1 MSENSKTSEMRSRT
15 PIGDVS
21 FSVMARVAMQL
32 GRESISNSIVA
43 ILELVKNAYDAD
55 AENVRIRFGNLDR
68 ANPLLV
74 IEDDGNGM
82 TEQQMRDEWL
92 AIGTS
97 NKLLSGQSA
106 QKKRVLTGEKGLG
119 RLGLDRLCGKTVVQ
133 SFSEKESGGL
143 ELEINWHRYYEE
155 MNAPLQNI
163 RHDLYRIPKF
173 IVDPITNVSEEFT
186 KGTRL
191 ILHDLKD
198 VWSKE
203 HWQDLKQELR
213 LLISPFAGINDFAIE
228 LASGM
233 KWDEI
238 DGKVGSAE
246 MLNAAEW
253 KLIAEFNE
261 EKNVSYTMSSDQH
274 QENFKHGPF
283 SWSENF
289 RHTNEQPLCGP
300 LKFEMYF
307 FPRRP
312 VDLGEVNFSQ
322 KQIREFLD
330 SNQGIRIYRDSFRVK
345 PYGEPTGE
353 GDWLRLSY
361 RRQQH
366 PSGITQGHWRV
377 GSNQVVGAVF
387 LKRDKN
393 PALIDQT
400 NREGIVEGP
409 PFYHLK
415 MLAGH
420 AIRFFE
426 LRREEFEKTRDKL
439 TEYEQTRGEATKS
452 TKASL
457 EAVNNLKDTTS
468 KVTEI
473 LQTAVQETPAAH
485 DVEVLLKS
493 LDTAINKVDGT
504 VTNTQKTYD
513 RLAKATEEQQE
524 ELQSQKDTLGNL
536 ASLGILTASFGH
548 ETLGA
553 SNVVMTNARQLR
565 RNLDKGLFMVA
576 PDVRKM
582 VEDNLEFLVSDA
594 GKIND
599 FAKFALRN
607 INRDKRKRKEVN
619 LSGVIKQT
627 LEFFDRPLKERNIAV
642 KLNLPEKVPPIF
654 AFEIDWESIFV
665 NLITNAVWA
674 LEGTKAEQRKIRI
687 TMWEAENHL
696 EITFADS
703 GCGLEAGTDDQIFLP
718 TFSTKRND
726 KGETI
731 GTGLGLTIVKGFV
744 EDYKGGNI
752 RVQSPCDLGGA
763 QFHIQIPILKSHLR
777 QTQSSR
783 KQTRKRRKNDE

>member
-1 MSENSKTSEMRSRT
+1 MSENGKTSEIRSRV
-15 PIGDVS
+15 PIDDVS
-21 FSVMARVAMQL
+21 FSVTARVAMQL
-32 GRESISNSIVA
+32 GRESISNSTVA

-55 AENVRIRFGNLDR
+55 AETVKIRFGNLDKT
-68 ANPLLV
+68 NPLLV

-82 TEQQMRDEWL
+82 NEQQLRDGWL
-92 AIGTS
+92 VIGTS
-97 NKLLSGQSA
+97 NKLLSGQSSR
-106 QKKRVLTGEKGLG
+106 KKRVLTGEKGLG
-119 RLGLDRLCGKTVVQ
+119 RLGLDRLCEKTVVQ
-133 SFSEKESGGL
+133 SFSEGESSGL
-143 ELEINWHRYYEE
+143 ELEINWRKYEE
-155 MNAPLQNI
+155 IAAPLEKI

-173 IVDPITNVSEEFT
+173 ISDPITNLSKEFSE
-186 KGTRL
+186 GTRL
-191 ILHDLKD
+191 ILYDLKD

-228 LASGM
+228 LDSGM

-253 KLIAEFNE
+253 RLIAEFDE

-312 VDLGEVNFSQ
+312 VDLGEVNFSYT
-322 KQIREFLD
+322 QIREFLD
-330 SNQGIRIYRDSFRVK
+330 SNQGIRIYRDGFRVK

-366 PSGITQGHWRV
+366 PSGITQGNWRV

-387 LKRDKN
+387 LERDKN
-393 PALIDQT
+393 PDLIDQT

-409 PFYHLK
+409 AFYHLK

-426 LRREEFEKTRDKL
+426 LRREEFEKTRDRL
-439 TEYEQTRGEATKS
+439 TEYEEARGEATKS

-468 KVTEI
+468 TITEI
-473 LQTAVQETPAAH
+473 LQTAAQKNPIAN
-485 DVEVLLKS
+485 DVEALLNS
-493 LDTAINKVDGT
+493 LDTAVNEVDET
-504 VTNTQKTYD
+504 ATNTRKAYD
-513 RLAKATEEQQE
+513 RLAKATEEQRE
-524 ELQSQKDTLGNL
+524 GLQSQKDTLGNL
-536 ASLGILTASFGH
+536 ASLGILTTSFGH
-548 ETLGA
+548 ETLRT
-553 SNVVMTNARQLR
+553 SNLVMTSARQLR
-565 RNLDKGLFMVA
+565 RNLDKGLFMVTSDA
-576 PDVRKM
+576 SKM
-582 VEDNLEFLVSDA
+582 VEHNLEVLVSNA
-594 GKIND
+594 GKINN
-599 FAKFALRN
+599 FAEFTLKN
-607 INRDKRKRKEVN
+607 VSRDKRKRKAVD
-619 LSGVIKQT
+619 LSRVITQVSEYFAGP
-627 LEFFDRPLKERNIAV
+627 LEKRNITV
-642 KLNLPEKVPPIF
+642 ELNLPKKVSPIR

-674 LEGTKAEQRKIRI
+674 LEDTSAEQPKIRI
-687 TMWEAENHL
+687 SMRETKNHL
-696 EITFADS
+696 KITFADS
-703 GCGLEAGTDDQIFLP
+703 GCGLEAGTEDRIFSP
-718 TFSTKRND
+718 TFSTKRNE
-726 KGETI
+726 KGEVT
-731 GTGLGLTIVKGFV
+731 GTGLGLAIVKGFV
-744 EDYKGGNI
+744 EDYTGGSI
-752 RVQSPCDLGGA
+752 HAESPCDLGGA
-763 QFHIQIPILKSHLR
+763 QFHIQIPIPNLNSRLQR
-777 QTQSSR
+777 TQSR
-783 KQTRKRRKNDE
+783 CKNKKTEKQQ

>member
-1 MSENSKTSEMRSRT
+1 MSENGKTSEIRSRV
-15 PIGDVS
+15 PIDDVS
-21 FSVMARVAMQL
+21 FSVTARVAMQL
-32 GRESISNSIVA
+32 GRESISNSTVA

-55 AENVRIRFGNLDR
+55 AETVKIRFGNLDKT
-68 ANPLLV
+68 NPLLV

-82 TEQQMRDEWL
+82 NEQQLRDGWL
-92 AIGTS
+92 VIGTS
-97 NKLLSGQSA
+97 NKLLSGQSSR
-106 QKKRVLTGEKGLG
+106 KKRVLTGEKGLG
-119 RLGLDRLCGKTVVQ
+119 RLGLDRLCEKTVVQ
-133 SFSEKESGGL
+133 SFSEGESSGL
-143 ELEINWHRYYEE
+143 ELEINWRKYEE
-155 MNAPLQNI
+155 IAAPLEKI

-173 IVDPITNVSEEFT
+173 ISDPITNLSKEFSE
-186 KGTRL
+186 GTRL
-191 ILHDLKD
+191 ILYDLKD

-228 LASGM
+228 LDSGM

-253 KLIAEFNE
+253 RLIAEFDE

-312 VDLGEVNFSQ
+312 VDLGEVNFSYT
-322 KQIREFLD
+322 QIREFLD
-330 SNQGIRIYRDSFRVK
+330 SNQGIRIYRDGFRVK

-366 PSGITQGHWRV
+366 PSGITQGNWRV

-387 LKRDKN
+387 LERDKN
-393 PALIDQT
+393 PDLIDQT

-409 PFYHLK
+409 AFYHLK

-426 LRREEFEKTRDKL
+426 LRREEFEKTRDRL
-439 TEYEQTRGEATKS
+439 TEYEEARGEATKS

-468 KVTEI
+468 TITEI
-473 LQTAVQETPAAH
+473 LQTAVQKKPIVN
-485 DVEVLLKS
+485 DVEALLNS
-493 LDTAINKVDGT
+493 LDAVVNAVDETA
-504 VTNTQKTYD
+504 TNTQKAYD
-513 RLAKATEEQQE
+513 RLAKATEEQRE

-536 ASLGILTASFGH
+536 ASLGILTTSFGH
-548 ETLGA
+548 ETLRT
-553 SNVVMTNARQLR
+553 SNLVMLYARHLR
-565 RNLDKGLFMVA
+565 RNLGKGLVMVS
-576 PDVRKM
+576 PDVREM
-582 VEDNLEFLVSDA
+582 VKDNLELLVSSVD
-594 GKIND
+594 KIHNFAD
-599 FAKFALRN
+599 FTLKN
-607 INRDKRKRKEVN
+607 VSRDKRKRKTVD
-619 LSGVIKQT
+619 LSKVITQV
-627 LEFFDRPLKERNIAV
+627 LRYFAGPLKKRNITV
-642 KLNLPEKVPPIF
+642 ELNLPEKVSPIR
-654 AFEIDWESIFV
+654 AFEIDWESIFI

-674 LEGTKAEQRKIRI
+674 LENTKTEQRKIRI
-687 TMWEAENHL
+687 SMWEAKNYL
-696 EITFADS
+696 KITFADS
-703 GCGLEAGTDDQIFLP
+703 GCGLEAGTEDRIFAP
-718 TFSTKRND
+718 TFSTKRNE
-726 KGETI
+726 KGEI
-731 GTGLGLTIVKGFV
+731 DGTGLGLAIVKGFV
-744 EDYKGGNI
+744 EDYTGGSI
-752 RVQSPCDLGGA
+752 HVESPCDLGGA
-763 QFHIQIPILKSHLR
+763 QFHIQILIPNLNSRR
-777 QTQSSR
+777 QRTQS
-783 KQTRKRRKNDE
+783 RRKNKKTEKQQ

>member
-1 MSENSKTSEMRSRT
+1 MSENGKTSEIRSRV
-15 PIGDVS
+15 PIDDVS
-21 FSVMARVAMQL
+21 FSVTARVAMQL
-32 GRESISNSIVA
+32 GRESISNSTVA

-55 AENVRIRFGNLDR
+55 AETVKIRFGNLDKT
-68 ANPLLV
+68 NPLLV

-82 TEQQMRDEWL
+82 NEQQLRDGWL
-92 AIGTS
+92 VIGTS
-97 NKLLSGQSA
+97 NKLLSGQSSR
-106 QKKRVLTGEKGLG
+106 KKRVLTGEKGLG
-119 RLGLDRLCGKTVVQ
+119 RLGLDRLCEKTVVQ
-133 SFSEKESGGL
+133 SFSEGESSGL
-143 ELEINWHRYYEE
+143 ELEINWRKYEE
-155 MNAPLQNI
+155 IAAPLEKI

-173 IVDPITNVSEEFT
+173 ISDPITNLSKEFSE
-186 KGTRL
+186 GTRL
-191 ILHDLKD
+191 ILYDLKD

-228 LASGM
+228 LDSGM

-238 DGKVGSAE
+238 DGKVGSVE

-253 KLIAEFNE
+253 RLIAEFDE

-312 VDLGEVNFSQ
+312 VDLGEVNFSYT
-322 KQIREFLD
+322 QIREFLD
-330 SNQGIRIYRDSFRVK
+330 SNQGIRIYRDGFRVK

-366 PSGITQGHWRV
+366 PSGITQGNWRV

-387 LKRDKN
+387 LERDKN
-393 PALIDQT
+393 PDLIDQT

-409 PFYHLK
+409 AFYHLK

-426 LRREEFEKTRDKL
+426 LRREEFEKTRDRL
-439 TEYEQTRGEATKS
+439 TEYEEARGEATKS

-468 KVTEI
+468 TITEI
-473 LQTAVQETPAAH
+473 LQTAVQKKPIVN
-485 DVEVLLKS
+485 DVEALLNS
-493 LDTAINKVDGT
+493 LDAVVNAVDETA
-504 VTNTQKTYD
+504 TNTQKAYD

-536 ASLGILTASFGH
+536 ASLGILTTSFGH
-548 ETLGA
+548 ETLRT
-553 SNVVMTNARQLR
+553 SNLVILYARHLR
-565 RNLDKGLFMVA
+565 RNLGKGLVMVS
-576 PDVRKM
+576 PDVREM
-582 VEDNLEFLVSDA
+582 VKDNLELLVSSVD
-594 GKIND
+594 KIHNFAD
-599 FAKFALRN
+599 FTLKN
-607 INRDKRKRKEVN
+607 VSRDKRKRKTVD
-619 LSGVIKQT
+619 LSRVITQV
-627 LEFFDRPLKERNIAV
+627 LRYFAGPLKKRNITV
-642 KLNLPEKVPPIF
+642 ELNLPEKVSPIR
-654 AFEIDWESIFV
+654 AFEIDWESIFI

-674 LEGTKAEQRKIRI
+674 LENTKTEQRKIRI
-687 TMWEAENHL
+687 SMWEAKNYL
-696 EITFADS
+696 KITFADS
-703 GCGLEAGTDDQIFLP
+703 GCGLEAGTEDRIFAP
-718 TFSTKRND
+718 TFSTKRNE
-726 KGETI
+726 KGEI
-731 GTGLGLTIVKGFV
+731 DGTGLGLAIVKGFV
-744 EDYKGGNI
+744 EDYTGGSI
-752 RVQSPCDLGGA
+752 HVESPCDFGGA
-763 QFHIQIPILKSHLR
+763 QFHIQILIPNLNSR
-777 QTQSSR
+777 RQQTQS
-783 KQTRKRRKNDE
+783 RRKNKKTEKQQ